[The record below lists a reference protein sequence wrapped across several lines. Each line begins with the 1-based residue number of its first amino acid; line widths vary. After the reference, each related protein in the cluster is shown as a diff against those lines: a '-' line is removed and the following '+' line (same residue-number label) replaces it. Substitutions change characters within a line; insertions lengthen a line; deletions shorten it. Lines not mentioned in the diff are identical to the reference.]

1 MKCKKEIKNKN
12 NKTNKK
18 NEWKK
23 MEVQSISSSR
33 FKHGL
38 KRRIFNRKI
47 Q

>member
-1 MKCKKEIKNKN
+1 MKCKKEIIKK
-12 NKTNKK
+12 KFKK

-33 FKHGL
+33 FKRGL